1 MHSLDYTDFVK
12 YLLDTNTMLL
22 DSIPITVCALYAY
35 YTRYVYSFLTNS
47 YILFIILLVHALTLE
62 FGVNHFWMGLGKFGY
77 IRLEMFCEAC
87 HDRPDATN
95 KAF

>member
-35 YTRYVYSFLTNS
+35 YTR
-47 YILFIILLVHALTLE
+47 
-62 FGVNHFWMGLGKFGY
+62 
-77 IRLEMFCEAC
+77 
-87 HDRPDATN
+87 ATSIHS
-95 KAF
+95 